1 MSKLRSSPQKASTDR
16 SQSVDAR
23 TRLYREMKSRQSEH
37 YDNSKAA
44 VEDKSARRRSA
55 YNIQPKH
62 QQHNAL
68 NVSQK
73 VSGGVF

>member
-1 MSKLRSSPQKASTDR
+1 
-16 SQSVDAR
+16 
-23 TRLYREMKSRQSEH
+23 MKSRQSEH